1 MDEHFIITL
10 RVFDKMYR
18 VRIRRKDE
26 KIYRDAA
33 DAIEKKTNQYRN
45 SFSGVVNEP
54 LRETDYMVMTAI
66 QALSENVD
74 LEIKNETY
82 EDKIRSLTE
91 ELNVFLKKYR

>member
-54 LRETDYMVMTAI
+54 LRETDYMVMTTI

-91 ELNVFLKKYR
+91 ELNIFLKKYR